1 MTAFFFEGY
10 TWQTILAF
18 VCTLLGLLLLNEVTR
33 RSKIASVI
41 LYIVFPVVLTI
52 FVWPKTAAEKTNF
65 AWIKTYSAL
74 AGVLMFMGI
83 RYFKSWQNKKWL
95 LLLPGIILALNIAE
109 AVIVDFRIFASHC
122 GTTCMKDG
130 LLIHGG
136 IWNLMTGIAG
146 VLNIIT
152 MTGYV
157 GIKVSKKKSQDMI
170 WPDQLWFWIIA
181 YDLWN
186 ISYCYNAIP
195 NRAMYAGM
203 AILTAATIAEFAF
216 RKGAWLQHR
225 AQTLSMWAMFSLTFN
240 YAARPGRLP
249 SNAFEK
255 FIQPLMSIESTG
267 QAAPLLVLSIA
278 GLAFNVGV
286 FVYMIIRL
294 TKVKKNPITND
305 IYTNLKSYKKVLSS
319 NGLK

>member
-1 MTAFFFEGY
+1 MGFFFYGY
-10 TWQTILAF
+10 TWQTILTF
-18 VCTLLGLLLLNEVTR
+18 VCTVLVLLLLNEVTR

-41 LYIVFPVVLTI
+41 LYLVVPIAFTI

-65 AWIKTYSAL
+65 AWVKTYSAL

-95 LLLPGIILALNIAE
+95 LFLPGLILAINIAE
-109 AVIVDFRIFASHC
+109 AVAVDFKIFFENC
-122 GTTCMKDG
+122 GTECVRDG
-130 LLIHGG
+130 LNIHGG
-136 IWNLMTGIAG
+136 VWNLMTAIAG
-146 VLNIIT
+146 ILNIVT
-152 MTGYV
+152 MTGYI
-157 GIKVSKKKSQDMI
+157 GIKVSNKKSQDMI

-186 ISYCYNAIP
+186 VSYCYNAIP
-195 NRAMYAGM
+195 NRALYAGL

-240 YAARPGRLP
+240 YAPRPNQVAG
-249 SNAFEK
+249 NAFEK
-255 FIQPLMSIESTG
+255 FLQPLYTIQSTG

-278 GLAFNVGV
+278 GLVFNVGV

-305 IYTNLKSYKKVLSS
+305 IYTDLKSYKKVLES
-319 NGLK
+319 NGL